1 MARQFVIQLDN
12 RVGELAHL
20 ARALAARGVDIRH
33 VWCFGTG
40 KLACA
45 FIVPN
50 EPERMRSVL
59 DGLGHEYI
67 EGNPIVVD
75 VEDRPGGLAD
85 VAERLAAAGVLITGT
100 LCVGQRPGFIEMAF
114 TVDDEDRAREALGL
128 AESPKELASV

>member
-20 ARALAARGVDIRH
+20 ARALAARGIDIRH
-33 VWCFGTG
+33 IWCFGTG

-45 FIVPN
+45 FIVPS

-67 EGNPIVVD
+67 EGEPIVVD

-85 VAERLAAAGVLITGT
+85 VAELLASAGVLITGT
-100 LCVGQRPGFIEMAF
+100 LCVGQRPRIVEMAF
-114 TVDDEDRAREALGL
+114 TVDDEARAREALGL
-128 AESPKELASV
+128 VEAPRELTPA